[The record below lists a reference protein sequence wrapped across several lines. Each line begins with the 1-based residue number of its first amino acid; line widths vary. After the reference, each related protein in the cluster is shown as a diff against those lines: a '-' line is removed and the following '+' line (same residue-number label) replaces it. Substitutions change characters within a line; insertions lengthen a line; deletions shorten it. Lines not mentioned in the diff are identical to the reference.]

1 MALEQDFLKWFNQ
14 IVTIEPFTGVNAYG
28 EPQYG
33 AAVQYSAFVQ
43 RKTKLVRDRMGQ
55 EVVSTAQV
63 YLDGSVDVGIQDR
76 ITLPDGSQPVIL
88 SIEALSDETGN
99 THHKVV
105 NT

>member
-1 MALEQDFLKWFNQ
+1 MPLEQGFLEWFNQ
-14 IVTIEPFTGVNAYG
+14 TVTIEPFTGVNVNG

-43 RKTKLVRDRMGQ
+43 RRTRLVRDRAGQ

-88 SIEALSDETGN
+88 SIEVLPDETGS

>member
-1 MALEQDFLKWFNQ
+1 MALERDFLEWFNQ
-14 IVTIEPFTGVNAYG
+14 TVTIEPFAGVNVYG

-43 RKTKLVRDRMGQ
+43 HRTRLVRDRTGQ
-55 EVVSTAQV
+55 GIISTAQV
-63 YLDGSVDVGIQDR
+63 YLDGSVNVGIQDR
-76 ITLPDGSQPVIL
+76 ITLPDGSQPTIL
-88 SIEALSDETGN
+88 SIEALPDETGS

>member
-1 MALEQDFLKWFNQ
+1 MALEQDFLEWFNQ
-14 IVTIEPFTGVNAYG
+14 TVTIEPFTGVNTYG

-33 AAVQYSAFVQ
+33 DPVQYSAFVQ
-43 RKTKLVRDRMGQ
+43 HKTKLVRDRTGQ

-76 ITLPDGSQPVIL
+76 ITLPEGSQPVIL
-88 SIEALSDETGN
+88 SIEVLPDETGS